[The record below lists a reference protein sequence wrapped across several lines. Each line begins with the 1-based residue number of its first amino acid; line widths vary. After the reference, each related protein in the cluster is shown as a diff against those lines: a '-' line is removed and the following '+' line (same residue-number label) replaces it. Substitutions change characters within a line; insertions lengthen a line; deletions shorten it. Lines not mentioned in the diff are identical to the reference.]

1 MHMIM
6 NSTKDKEDLK
16 DLQEKN
22 KVLETQKL
30 TAFIRMK
37 VE

>member
-6 NSTKDKEDLK
+6 NSTKDKEDLQ
-16 DLQEKN
+16 DLQQKN
-22 KVLETQKL
+22 KFLETQKL